1 MIQSLIQL
9 SFARTKLVAPS
20 KRSIK
25 ALALR
30 AWVIGSLLGFLS
42 NEALAQ
48 GALDSDLQ
56 TTASEQWVGWLETKS
71 QNLRL
76 IVSLSSSATGAPTG
90 TVTSPDQSETSVPI
104 SNASIDNQRQLSFQV
119 APEGIGSAAY
129 AFEGSFQGDGLSG
142 ILEQSGSKLPIQFVK
157 ASSLQAE
164 DSQRLGADSVWSGS
178 LEAGSRKVPLRFRF
192 YDSAPFA
199 SRDKPRLLFDSL
211 LEKANGFPMSV
222 SINEKGLYEFS
233 IPAIPGNA
241 KYIAELSGD
250 GKMLTGKFQQ
260 GFLPIQL
267 DMQPID
273 TQPIDAQ
280 PIDAIGDVPTSEQA
294 IQKVPSQD
302 HLSTF
307 LLDLANKKK
316 LRENPES
323 KPSLD
328 ETEIAKAPLAMD
340 KKPLAQRTPS
350 PEGLLEE
357 PFVVERFDSRKPLL
371 NELGKRA
378 DNRFELAG
386 SITLPKGFDPNAQ
399 YPAVVLITG
408 SGQQDRDETIGRHKP
423 FKEIANHLASEGM
436 VVLRYDDRGAA
447 ESTGDFAQA
456 TSLDFAE
463 DALAVW
469 QFARKIEGVD
479 RTRVGLLGHSEGG
492 IIGPTIAAWQR
503 EVAFLILIAPPI
515 LPGSEIL
522 SSQIDRI
529 AELQGVSK
537 EDRTAANSLQREL
550 QQIALKYP
558 ANDEAA
564 LSDVRKA
571 IVERWESLGQLS
583 KALTGTDETTRKKQL
598 IEAISAQFKGLQS
611 PWMRH
616 FLAYD
621 PAANWVL
628 FDCPVLAIWGEKDTQ
643 VLFEANRTKLQDII
657 NHNLNLQADL
667 VVLPG
672 LNHLLQKADTGLP
685 EEYDR
690 IDQAIEPMALELFS
704 NWLKQ
709 SEILP

>member
-1 MIQSLIQL
+1 MIHPLIQL
-9 SFARTKLVAPS
+9 PVARFKLVARFKFS
-20 KRSIK
+20 NKS
-25 ALALR
+25 LALG

-48 GALDSDLQ
+48 VALDSALQ
-56 TTASEQWVGWLETKS
+56 TTASERWVGWLETKS

-76 IVSLSSSATGAPTG
+76 IVSLSSSAMGSPTG
-90 TVTSPDQSETSVPI
+90 SVTSPDQSETSVPI
-104 SNASIDNQRQLSFQV
+104 SNASIDDQRQLSFQV

-129 AFEGSFQGDGLSG
+129 AFEGSFQGDKLSG

-241 KYIAELSGD
+241 KYIAELSDD
-250 GKMLTGKFQQ
+250 GNVLTGKFQQ

-267 DMQPID
+267 DMKRIDLQPID
-273 TQPIDAQ
+273 S
-280 PIDAIGDVPTSEQA
+280 IGDVPTSEQA

-307 LLDLANKKK
+307 LLTLADNNN
-316 LRENPES
+316 LLETPEA
-323 KPSLD
+323 KTSLD
-328 ETEIAKAPLAMD
+328 EKEIAKAPLPMD
-340 KKPLAQRTPS
+340 KEPLAQRTPS
-350 PEGLLEE
+350 AEGLLEE

-378 DNRFELAG
+378 DNKFELAG
-386 SITLPKGFDPNAQ
+386 TITFPKGFDPNAQ

-423 FKEIANHLASEGM
+423 FKEIANHLASQGM

-503 EVAFLILIAPPI
+503 EVGFLILIAPPI

-529 AELQGVSK
+529 AELQGVGP
-537 EDRTAANSLQREL
+537 EDRAAANSLQREL

-583 KALTGTDETTRKKQL
+583 QAVAGTGETTRKKQL
-598 IEAISAQFKGLQS
+598 IEAISTQFKGLQS

-657 NHNLNLQADL
+657 THNLNLQADL

-690 IDQAIEPMALELFS
+690 IDQAIEPLALELFS
-704 NWLKQ
+704 NWLKL
-709 SEILP
+709 SKILP

>member
-1 MIQSLIQL
+1 MIHPLIQL
-9 SFARTKLVAPS
+9 PVARFKLVARFKFS
-20 KRSIK
+20 NKS
-25 ALALR
+25 LALG

-48 GALDSDLQ
+48 VALDSALQ
-56 TTASEQWVGWLETKS
+56 TTASERWVGWLETKS

-76 IVSLSSSATGAPTG
+76 IVSLSSSAMGSPTG
-90 TVTSPDQSETSVPI
+90 SVTSPDQSETSVPI
-104 SNASIDNQRQLSFQV
+104 SNASIDDQRQLSFQV

-129 AFEGSFQGDGLSG
+129 AFEGSFQGDKLSG

-241 KYIAELSGD
+241 KYIAELSDD
-250 GKMLTGKFQQ
+250 GNVLTGKFQQ

-267 DMQPID
+267 DMKRIDLQPID
-273 TQPIDAQ
+273 S
-280 PIDAIGDVPTSEQA
+280 IGDVPTSQQA

-307 LLDLANKKK
+307 LLTLADNNN
-316 LRENPES
+316 LLETPEA
-323 KPSLD
+323 KTSLD
-328 ETEIAKAPLAMD
+328 EKEIAKAPLPMD
-340 KKPLAQRTPS
+340 KEPLAQRTPS
-350 PEGLLEE
+350 AEGLLEE

-378 DNRFELAG
+378 DNKFELAG
-386 SITLPKGFDPNAQ
+386 TITFPKGFDPNAQ

-423 FKEIANHLASEGM
+423 FKEIANHLASQGM

-503 EVAFLILIAPPI
+503 EVGFLILIAPPI

-529 AELQGVSK
+529 AELQGVGP
-537 EDRTAANSLQREL
+537 EDRAAANSLQREL

-583 KALTGTDETTRKKQL
+583 QAVAGTGETTRKKQL
-598 IEAISAQFKGLQS
+598 IEAISTQFKGLQS
-611 PWMRH
+611 PSMRH

-657 NHNLNLQADL
+657 THNLNLQADL

-685 EEYDR
+685 DEYDR
-690 IDQAIEPMALELFS
+690 IDQAIEPLALELFS
-704 NWLKQ
+704 NWLKL
-709 SEILP
+709 SKILP

>member
-1 MIQSLIQL
+1 MIHPLIQL
-9 SFARTKLVAPS
+9 PVARFKLVARFKFS
-20 KRSIK
+20 NKS
-25 ALALR
+25 LALG
-30 AWVIGSLLGFLS
+30 AWVIGSLLGSLS

-48 GALDSDLQ
+48 VALDSAQ
-56 TTASEQWVGWLETKS
+56 QGTASERWVGWLETKS

-90 TVTSPDQSETSVPI
+90 SVTSPDQSETSVPI
-104 SNASIDNQRQLSFQV
+104 SNASIDDQRQLSFQV

-129 AFEGSFQGDGLSG
+129 AFEGSFQGDKLSG

-157 ASSLQAE
+157 ATSLQAE

-241 KYIAELSGD
+241 KYIAELSDD
-250 GKMLTGKFQQ
+250 GNVLTGKFQQ

-267 DMQPID
+267 DMKRIDLQPID
-273 TQPIDAQ
+273 S
-280 PIDAIGDVPTSEQA
+280 IGDVPTSQQA

-307 LLDLANKKK
+307 LLTLADNNN
-316 LRENPES
+316 LLETPEA
-323 KPSLD
+323 KTSLD
-328 ETEIAKAPLAMD
+328 EKEIAKAPLPMD
-340 KKPLAQRTPS
+340 KEPLAQRTPS
-350 PEGLLEE
+350 AEGLLEE

-378 DNRFELAG
+378 DNKFELAG
-386 SITLPKGFDPNAQ
+386 TITFPKGFDPNAQ

-423 FKEIANHLASEGM
+423 FKEIANHLASQGM

-503 EVAFLILIAPPI
+503 EVGFLILIAPPI
-515 LPGSEIL
+515 LPGTEIL

-529 AELQGVSK
+529 AELQGVGP
-537 EDRTAANSLQREL
+537 EDRAAANSLQREL

-583 KALTGTDETTRKKQL
+583 QAVAGTGETTRKKQL
-598 IEAISAQFKGLQS
+598 IEAISTQFKGLQS

-657 NHNLNLQADL
+657 THNLNLQADL

-685 EEYDR
+685 DEYDR
-690 IDQAIEPMALELFS
+690 IDQAIEPLALELFS
-704 NWLKQ
+704 NWLKL
-709 SEILP
+709 SKILP

>member
-1 MIQSLIQL
+1 MIQPLIL
-9 SFARTKLVAPS
+9 LPFARFKLIARFKLS
-20 KRSIK
+20 KI
-25 ALALR
+25 ALALG

-48 GALDSDLQ
+48 SGLDSALQ
-56 TTASEQWVGWLETKS
+56 TTATERWVGWLETKS

-76 IVSLSSSATGAPTG
+76 ILSLSSSATGSPTG
-90 TVTSPDQSETSVPI
+90 SVTSPDQSETSVPI

-142 ILEQSGSKLPIQFVK
+142 SLEQSGSKLPIQFVK

-241 KYIAELSGD
+241 KYIAELSED
-250 GKMLTGKFQQ
+250 GKLLTGKFQQ

-267 DMQPID
+267 DMQRID
-273 TQPIDAQ
+273 VQPIDS
-280 PIDAIGDVPTSEQA
+280 IGDVPTSEQA

-302 HLSTF
+302 HLTTF
-307 LLDLANKKK
+307 LLALENNNNN
-316 LRENPES
+316 LRETPES

-328 ETEIAKAPLAMD
+328 ETEIAKAPLAME
-340 KKPLAQRTPS
+340 KKPLAQRSTS
-350 PEGLLEE
+350 AEGLLEE

-378 DNRFELAG
+378 DNRFELSG
-386 SITLPKGFDPNAQ
+386 TITFPKGFDPNAQ

-436 VVLRYDDRGAA
+436 VVLRYDDRGTA

-469 QFARKIEGVD
+469 QFARKIQGVD

-529 AELQGVSK
+529 AELQGVGP
-537 EDRTAANSLQREL
+537 EDRAAANSLQRDL
-550 QQIALKYP
+550 QQIALKYQ

-583 KALTGTDETTRKKQL
+583 QALSGSDETTRKKQL
-598 IEAISAQFKGLQS
+598 IEAISTQFKGLQS

-657 NHNLNLQADL
+657 THNLNLQADL

-690 IDQAIEPMALELFS
+690 IDQAIEPLALELFS
-704 NWLKQ
+704 NWLKL

>member
-1 MIQSLIQL
+1 
-9 SFARTKLVAPS
+9 
-20 KRSIK
+20 
-25 ALALR
+25 
-30 AWVIGSLLGFLS
+30 
-42 NEALAQ
+42 
-48 GALDSDLQ
+48 
-56 TTASEQWVGWLETKS
+56 
-71 QNLRL
+71 
-76 IVSLSSSATGAPTG
+76 
-90 TVTSPDQSETSVPI
+90 
-104 SNASIDNQRQLSFQV
+104 LSFQV

-129 AFEGSFQGDGLSG
+129 AFEGSFQGDKLSG
-142 ILEQSGSKLPIQFVK
+142 ILAQSGSKLPIQFVK

-241 KYIAELSGD
+241 KYIAELSDD
-250 GKMLTGKFQQ
+250 GNLLTGKFQQ

-267 DMQPID
+267 DMQRID
-273 TQPIDAQ
+273 MQPID
-280 PIDAIGDVPTSEQA
+280 SR
-294 IQKVPSQD
+294 VPSQD
-302 HLSTF
+302 HLSRF
-307 LLDLANKKK
+307 LLALTNNNK
-316 LRENPES
+316 LPETPES

-328 ETEIAKAPLAMD
+328 ETEIAKAPLPMD

-350 PEGLLEE
+350 AEGLLEE

-386 SITLPKGFDPNAQ
+386 TITFPKGFDPNAQ

-423 FKEIANHLASEGM
+423 FKEIANHLASQGM

-469 QFARKIEGVD
+469 HFARKIEGVD

-503 EVAFLILIAPPI
+503 EVGFLILIAPPI

-529 AELQGVSK
+529 AELQGVGP
-537 EDRTAANSLQREL
+537 EDRAAANSLQREL

-583 KALTGTDETTRKKQL
+583 QAVAGTGETTRKKQL
-598 IEAISAQFKGLQS
+598 IEAISTQFKGLQS

-657 NHNLNLQADL
+657 THNLNLQADL

-690 IDQAIEPMALELFS
+690 IDQAIEPLALELFS
-704 NWLKQ
+704 NWLKL
-709 SEILP
+709 SKILP